1 MQKALITGVN
11 SQIKGLDLAIARL
24 FSHAGPS
31 QSKQFVCSDW
41 ARQTAAI
48 EAGKKP
54 PAIEVGNLEVV
65 TDCCDVRDLAEAFI
79 RRLSDRKVGGS
90 RLTITLS
97 LE

>member
-11 SQIKGLDLAIARL
+11 SQIKGLDLVIARL

-65 TDCCDVRDLAEAFI
+65 TDYCDVHDFAEALI
-79 RRLSDRKVGGS
+79 RRLSDRGADGS
-90 RLTITLS
+90 RLTITLPS
-97 LE
+97 E